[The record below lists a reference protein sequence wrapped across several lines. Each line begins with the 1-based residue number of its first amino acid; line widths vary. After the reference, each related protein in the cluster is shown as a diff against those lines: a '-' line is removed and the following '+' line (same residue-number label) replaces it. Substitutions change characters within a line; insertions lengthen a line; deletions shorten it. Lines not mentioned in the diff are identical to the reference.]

1 MKNNGADL
9 LADLGASG
17 ALHEGHYRL
26 SSGLHSNRYVQCAKL
41 LEDPVRARRVGVEL
55 ATRLGGFD
63 PVSVLS
69 PALGGLIIG
78 HETAAALGVPFRFS
92 ERRDGVMK
100 LRRGFELA
108 RGERVAVIEDVVTTG
123 GSAREAAL
131 VAREYG
137 AQVVAYGA
145 IIDRSAGPDVSARF
159 DAPFVALL
167 ELEVVA
173 WEPADCELC
182 AAGEPLAAPGSRPA
196 GTAPD

>member
-1 MKNNGADL
+1 MGNNGAHL
-9 LADLGASG
+9 LAELGVSG
-17 ALHEGHYRL
+17 ALRQGHFRL

-41 LEDPVRARRVGVEL
+41 LEDPARAKRVGVEL
-55 ATRLGGFD
+55 ATRLEGFD

-92 ERRDGVMK
+92 ERKDGVMT

-108 RGERVAVIEDVVTTG
+108 RSERVAVIEDVVTTG

-131 VAREYG
+131 VAREFG
-137 AQVVAYGA
+137 ARVVAYGA
-145 IIDRSAGPDVSARF
+145 IIDRSPGPDASARF

-167 ELEVVA
+167 ELEVLA

-182 AAGEPLAAPGSRPA
+182 AAGEPLTEPGSRPA
-196 GTAPD
+196 STPS